1 MSAHPMLKLVLSC
14 VMILVFGVTGLVRII
29 WPDQFI
35 RRSGGLNGSRTSVR
49 CFGAIYI
56 ALVVFMI
63 YVAFLAGHST

>member
-1 MSAHPMLKLVLSC
+1 MLKLVLSC

-35 RRSGGLNGSRTSVR
+35 QRSGGLNGSRTSVR

-63 YVAFLAGHST
+63 YVAFLAGH